1 MSKEDIVL
9 AIVAKILQEIK
20 RKEFSKH
27 IFLVL
32 IFFFLSLTTRH
43 KRCNADTLAQETI
56 LRKFIL

>member
-32 IFFFLSLTTRH
+32 IFFFCH
-43 KRCNADTLAQETI
+43 
-56 LRKFIL
+56 